1 MLAISRN
8 FVKLA
13 HHLRSVFQIGNR
25 FEKRHNIDAQ
35 ICRKPAAEQEQTV
48 NFDDVQSASALAD
61 DVSFAAFRAVFALD
75 FFDGGDVLQSSFRQ
89 FIVKNFG
96 VGGLFDVEK

>member
-13 HHLRSVFQIGNR
+13 HHAGSVFQIGNR

-35 ICRKPAAEQEQTV
+35 IRCSPAAEQKQTV

-61 DVSFAAFRAVFALD
+61 DVSLAAFRAVFALD
-75 FFDGGDVLQSSFRQ
+75 FFDGGDVLQSIFRQ
-89 FIVKNFG
+89 FVIENFG
-96 VGGLFDVEK
+96 VGGLFDV